1 MDSRYD
7 VVRDELGARRRQ
19 LLGQVGKEEQ
29 GLRHQNAPL
38 DPNSIER
45 ANQLDNDDVLAAL
58 DASGRQELIDIS
70 AALMRIED
78 GSYGTCAECDEP
90 ISSARLK
97 ALPTAATCVRC
108 ADEAES

>member
-1 MDSRYD
+1 MTDNAEEREMDSRYD
-7 VVRDELGARRRQ
+7 GVRDELGARRRQ

-45 ANQLDNDDVLAAL
+45 
-58 DASGRQELIDIS
+58 
-70 AALMRIED
+70 
-78 GSYGTCAECDEP
+78 DEP